1 MKRKIK
7 RMISIL
13 LISLGIVIL
22 GVFVC
27 NLLII
32 RYSKPR
38 IYNDVTSIPYNKTG
52 LLLGTSPTLR
62 SGMGNPY
69 FQNRITA
76 AVELYKAGKIKYI
89 LVSGDN
95 HRVDYNEPEE
105 MRKALINAGVP
116 ENVIYLDYAGF
127 RTLDSIVRAKEIFG
141 QESFTIISQKFHNE
155 RAVYIASWYGLDTVG
170 YNAKDVSLSVGLK
183 VQVRELFARVKVF
196 IDFLFNKSPK
206 FLGDPIE
213 LP

>member
-1 MKRKIK
+1 MFW
-7 RMISIL
+7 L
-13 LISLGIVIL
+13 Y
-22 GVFVC
+22 FC
-27 NLLII
+27 NLLINQ
-32 RYSKPR
+32 YSNPR
-38 IYNDVTSIPYNKTG
+38 IYNDVADIPYNKTG

-62 SGMGNPY
+62 SGVRNPY
-69 FQNRITA
+69 FQNRIQA
-76 AVELYKAGKIKYI
+76 AAELYKAGKIKYI

-95 HRVDYNEPEE
+95 HRTEYNEPEE
-105 MRKALINAGVP
+105 MRKALIQKGVP
-116 ENVIYLDYAGF
+116 EDAIFLDYAGF
-127 RTLDSIVRAKEIFG
+127 RTLDSVVRANKIFG
-141 QESFTIISQKFHNE
+141 QQKFTIISQQFHNQ

-206 FLGDPIE
+206 FLGEPIE